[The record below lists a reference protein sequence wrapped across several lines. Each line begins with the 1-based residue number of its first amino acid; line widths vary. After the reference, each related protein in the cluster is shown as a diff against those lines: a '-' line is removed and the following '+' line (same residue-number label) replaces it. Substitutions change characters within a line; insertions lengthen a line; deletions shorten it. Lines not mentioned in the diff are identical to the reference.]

1 MRRGVIDGDHQV
13 HSRDLRREKIHVRKL
28 INSSIHE
35 NRGVYHFYLALEQV
49 MIPIL
54 QADPS
59 NNVQVK

>member
-28 INSSIHE
+28 INSSIDE

-54 QADPS
+54 QAATDRS
-59 NNVQVK
+59 T